1 MKRMA
6 SVRSLA
12 LAALA
17 LLAACEANAVA
28 FTGGVVSL
36 VGGSGSCNKSQLTPL
51 DTPQDTFSLVLSTGC
66 SGGAELG
73 ELRSDASSTSVGLH
87 VAVSGTGAQ
96 AAAQVGLIDTWT
108 IGVPVGTATGS
119 VFSLPAAFRLEGDIA
134 PGSTFGTSLGRFLDY
149 NVSLSQ
155 FGSLSGILQ
164 RSGQVTSTGHFDQT
178 FSGLVSFTYFGPG
191 VPTLADFEMQ
201 LSVFDLTQG
210 DIDFIHTLSASL
222 ALPPGFTATSS
233 SGTPL
238 FVSSPVPEPETLP
251 LLLLGVLGI
260 GMARFKH
267 KRSTPVARIH
277 AEPRRQEATIDK
289 TTRPG
294 SRGRSAGAVGVSR
307 NA

>member
-1 MKRMA
+1 MTAERTSSVMALLVGMLLGLASRKSADSTEESNADRQRCRAHKGNDMKRMA

-66 SGGAELG
+66 SGGAALG

-134 PGSTFGTSLGRFLDY
+134 PGSTFLAPQPGR
-149 NVSLSQ
+149 
-155 FGSLSGILQ
+155 
-164 RSGQVTSTGHFDQT
+164 
-178 FSGLVSFTYFGPG
+178 
-191 VPTLADFEMQ
+191 
-201 LSVFDLTQG
+201 
-210 DIDFIHTLSASL
+210 AS
-222 ALPPGFTATSS
+222 
-233 SGTPL
+233 
-238 FVSSPVPEPETLP
+238 
-251 LLLLGVLGI
+251 
-260 GMARFKH
+260 
-267 KRSTPVARIH
+267 
-277 AEPRRQEATIDK
+277 
-289 TTRPG
+289 
-294 SRGRSAGAVGVSR
+294 GRSRPSPAMPLTRSHSPR
-307 NA
+307 SQP